1 MLTSC
6 KKSATPF
13 LSGHLKPHS
22 SKNSKMFSLGPW
34 YTTWPSDNKTT
45 SSKRSKVSGAGC
57 KRDIK
62 MVASITWQNCCK
74 HATIWN
80 VVELSRPVEIS
91 SMNNAF
97 VGPTIISPATNIF
110 ILTHLETQYHSKA
123 NDYIYIYIYNQLI
136 PWIWI
141 FFKSYF
147 KIILIISYYSIW
159 KNCRF
164 LGWIGN
170 TTSLRAVSL
179 YQWWDVFSGLLKFL
193 CAYHLPPTYLHRYQV
208 QGSFKSLTH
217 TQKQKLFCQGAA
229 CFNNW
234 KAWKTIED

>member
-1 MLTSC
+1 MPLSVPLSSPLQQTFSFWPTL
-6 KKSATPF
+6 KLSTTP
-13 LSGHLKPHS
+13 KQ
-22 SKNSKMFSLGPW
+22 M
-34 YTTWPSDNKTT
+34 
-45 SSKRSKVSGAGC
+45 
-57 KRDIK
+57 
-62 MVASITWQNCCK
+62 
-74 HATIWN
+74 
-80 VVELSRPVEIS
+80 
-91 SMNNAF
+91 
-97 VGPTIISPATNIF
+97 IIYI
-110 ILTHLETQYHSKA
+110 
-123 NDYIYIYIYNQLI
+123 YIYIYIYNQLI